1 MLDSRAGGHS
11 LEGQPGYT
19 ETSLS
24 VDRTLGPQFAS
35 DPDVSNLASRLIK
48 LLRKVGLVN
57 ELMQDGILHTEQTSP
72 GSSELC
78 GIVTP

>member
-1 MLDSRAGGHS
+1 M
-11 LEGQPGYT
+11 

-24 VDRTLGPQFAS
+24 MDHTLGTQVAGDS
-35 DPDVSNLASRLIK
+35 DVSNLASRLIK

-57 ELMQDGILHTEQTSP
+57 ELMRDDILHTEQKMSA

-78 GIVTP
+78 GIITP